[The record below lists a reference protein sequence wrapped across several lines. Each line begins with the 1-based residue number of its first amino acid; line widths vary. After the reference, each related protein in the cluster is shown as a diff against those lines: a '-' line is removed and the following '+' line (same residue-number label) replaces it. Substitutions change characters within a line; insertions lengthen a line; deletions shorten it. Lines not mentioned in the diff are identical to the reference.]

1 MKLVIV
7 NSTKG
12 RFVNSDTSLTDWDLG
27 DLLLFGSNNKIYI
40 FGR

>member
-1 MKLVIV
+1 MKLNID

-12 RFVNSDTSLTDWDLG
+12 RFVNKMTLLTDWDLG